1 MEFYSILSAA
11 FDPTILLLVLLG
23 TLFGIV
29 IGVLPGMGP
38 TVACAVVLPFT
49 AGMEPLSAITLLV
62 AIYCAGTYGGSVSAI
77 LINTPGTPA
86 AVATA
91 LDGYPLAQRGQ
102 AGRALGIA
110 TVSSAIGGVIAV
122 VIFLLSAPALAQIA
136 YQFGPAEYFALTVF
150 GLCMLTTIGG
160 DPLKSMISG
169 LCGILLATIGLD
181 TMTGVARFTFGNSHL
196 ADGLS
201 FVPVLVG
208 LFAISEFLQ
217 QSTRHNVT
225 REAIRLEAIRLPS
238 REDYRRIW
246 KSILR
251 GTGIGTFVG
260 ILPAE
265 GGTVAAILSYNE
277 ERRWSKTPEE
287 FGEGSING
295 ISAAESAN
303 NAATAGAMVPTLALG
318 IPGGGTTAVILA
330 ALVMHGLRPGPQLFQ
345 EQAEFFYG
353 IGITM
358 ALANICFFILGL
370 YLARHFARVTLL
382 PVAILWPMIAVIS
395 VVGIYAFGQSMFD
408 VAVMLVAGVIG
419 FFMKRYGFSPIALA
433 IGLVLGGLVEKT
445 LRQSLVIFD
454 GDALLLF
461 SSPLAVV
468 FFILAALALWG
479 PLFKRLIMR
488 FWPGS

>member
-1 MEFYSILSAA
+1 MEFLEILTSTL
-11 FDPTILLLVLLG
+11 DPMTLFLVVLG

-49 AGMEPLSAITLLV
+49 AGMEPLDAITLLV

-86 AVATA
+86 SVATA
-91 LDGYPLAQRGQ
+91 LDGYPLAQKGQ

-110 TVSSAIGGVIAV
+110 TVSSAIGGLVAV
-122 VIFLLSAPALAQIA
+122 VIFILSAPALAKVA

-169 LCGILLATIGLD
+169 LFGILLATIGLD
-181 TMTGVARFTFGNSHL
+181 IMTGVARFTFNNAHI

-208 LFAISEFLQ
+208 LFAISEFLL
-217 QSTRHNVT
+217 QSTRHGIK
-225 REAIRLEAIRLPS
+225 RETIKLDAIRLPS
-238 REDYRRIW
+238 RDDYRQIW
-246 KSILR
+246 KTILR

-265 GGTVAAILSYNE
+265 GGTVAAIMSYNE
-277 ERRWSKTPEE
+277 ERRWSKTPED
-287 FGEGSING
+287 FGKGSING
-295 ISAAESAN
+295 IAAAESAN

-330 ALVMHGLRPGPQLFQ
+330 ALVMHGLRPGPQLFL

-358 ALANICFFILGL
+358 ALANICFFVLGL
-370 YLARHFARVTLL
+370 YLARHFAKVTLI
-382 PVAILWPMIAVIS
+382 PAAILWPIIAVIS
-395 VVGIYAFGQSMFD
+395 VVGIYSFGQSMFD
-408 VAVMLVAGVIG
+408 VAVMLGAGVIG

-433 IGLVLGGLVEKT
+433 IGLVLGGLVETT
-445 LRQSLVIFD
+445 LRQSLVIYD
-454 GDALLLF
+454 GNALLLF

-468 FFILAALALWG
+468 FFVMAALALLG
-479 PLFKRLIMR
+479 PMIKKTISRLRIE
-488 FWPGS
+488 